1 MSCNTPSAQQADFP
15 RNKVR
20 YYAALCPKLQYGK
33 SNSARL
39 ELVSAG
45 GAGGRI
51 SEHQSG
57 ALQSRLSAKTGQNAV
72 FCIAISLSSAESPDI
87 RKTQMTKIAQWSG
100 VGAGRKAGSQHIP
113 DVEDAATGR
122 RHWRVF
128 TVLWL
133 ALLSFP
139 ASVPMQARCRLYPE
153 SWPG

>member
-15 RNKVR
+15 RKKVR

-33 SNSARL
+33 SNSEACVGQRRRGWR
-39 ELVSAG
+39 ADDYG
-45 GAGGRI
+45 
-51 SEHQSG
+51 HQSG
-57 ALQSRLSAKTGQNAV
+57 ALQSRWSAKTGPNAV
-72 FCIAISLSSAESPDI
+72 FCIAIGLSSAESPDV

-100 VGAGRKAGSQHIP
+100 VGAGRKAGSQHLP

-153 SWPG
+153 SWQG